1 MRYLKTQFLIHVG
14 CRNSNG
20 QLDIEFKK
28 HDQALTTNIDDLA
41 SQMDY
46 VYVYMCMSQ
55 VSFGMP
61 AKNNT
66 MSADLHQHVCM
77 SDNYTAPGVIW
88 WTYHLLAVFMYIA
101 RVTLGRISVI

>member
-66 MSADLHQHVCM
+66 MSADLHQHVLHVRQLYC
-77 SDNYTAPGVIW
+77 PGRYLMNIPFISSFYVYCPCDFG
-88 WTYHLLAVFMYIA
+88 TY
-101 RVTLGRISVI
+101 